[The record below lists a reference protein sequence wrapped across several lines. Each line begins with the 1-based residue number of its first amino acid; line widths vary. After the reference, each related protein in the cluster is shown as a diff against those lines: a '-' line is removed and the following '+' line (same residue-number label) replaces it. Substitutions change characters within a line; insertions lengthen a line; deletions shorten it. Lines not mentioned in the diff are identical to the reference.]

1 MNPLNKQSLRFSNRD
16 LVSLTIPVMI
26 SSILS
31 VIAGTVDSA
40 MVSEAGEVA
49 VSAVSLVDGINILC
63 ITLFS
68 GMAIGGGVIMAQYI
82 GNRDYQNAGATANQ
96 MVYITVTMATVVMA
110 LLLCFREQIL
120 ILLYGEMDADL
131 LAKCKTYFLFTL
143 FGYPF
148 SAIGESSAYAL
159 RAMGKNQQASIC
171 SVAFNVVNIIG
182 NAILIYGFG
191 LGVAGAAI
199 ATTISRVSYAG
210 MGLWLCSSKK
220 LPARYEKL
228 LKFRLDFS
236 IIRRVLRIGSA
247 SSLENGLFHGGRIMI
262 GRLVAT
268 FGTAAIAA
276 HTVADKLTNIPC
288 VLIGAFGTAM
298 MPVIGQ
304 CIGADEKDQAKYYL
318 KKMTGAATV
327 AMAVLFTGTAV
338 FSKLLVRLYEFDAD
352 TLKLCADYT
361 AILSIGCIVAVFSWG
376 FVPMAGFRA
385 AGDVRYATLLSLITM
400 FAFRVGLSYVLNAVF
415 PALGMLC
422 VYIGMSADWLVRS
435 VCNVIRYRS
444 GKWLYKKVI

>member
-1 MNPLNKQSLRFSNRD
+1 MLEKQSLRFSNRD

-31 VIAGTVDSA
+31 VVAGTVDSA
-40 MVSEAGEVA
+40 MVSSAGEAA
-49 VSAVSLVDGINILC
+49 VSAVSLVDSINILC
-63 ITLFS
+63 ITIFS

-82 GNRDYQNAGATANQ
+82 GNRDYKNAGATANQ
-96 MVYITVTMATVVMA
+96 MVYITVAMSTVVMA
-110 LLLCFREQIL
+110 LLLCFGGGLLKL
-120 ILLYGEMDADL
+120 IYGEMDADL
-131 LAKCKTYFLFTL
+131 FANCKTYFFWTL
-143 FGYPF
+143 WGYPF

-159 RAMGKNQQASIC
+159 RAMGKNKQASTCTI
-171 SVAFNVVNIIG
+171 AFNVVNIIG

-199 ATTISRVSYAG
+199 ATTLSRVSYAA
-210 MGLWLCSSKK
+210 MGLWLCSRKD
-220 LPARYEKL
+220 LPARFENL
-228 LKFRLDFS
+228 LKLKLNVH

-262 GRLVAT
+262 SRLVAT
-268 FGTAAIAA
+268 FGTVAIAA

-288 VLIGAFGTAM
+288 ILISAFGTAM

-327 AMAVLFTGTAV
+327 AMVVLFAGTIL
-338 FSKLLVRLYEFDAD
+338 FRNPLVRLYDFEAE
-352 TLKLCADYT
+352 TRKLCADYT
-361 AILSIGCIVAVFSWG
+361 AILSVGCLLAVFSWA
-376 FVPMAGFRA
+376 FVPVAGFRA
-385 AGDVRYATLLSLITM
+385 AGDVKYATMLSLITM
-400 FAFRVGLSYVLNAVF
+400 FAFRVGLSYALNAIF
-415 PALGMLC
+415 PSLGMLA
-422 VYIGMSADWLVRS
+422 VYIGMTTDWFVRS
-435 VCNVIRYRS
+435 VCNIIRYRS